1 MGKPIYIV
9 IDSESEFKIISKLIE
24 NSKYQF
30 SSPNGT
36 IDRYFVKNDLITL
49 SNRLDPGRLIVE
61 NLLSKNFQSYLI
73 KSQDVHSYIISVNAI
88 LHLDQLTLV

>member
-1 MGKPIYIV
+1 MDELIERYLKKVIGRNKILKRFKKVIFQNYLVYKLRNPLEINPVSFKLSEKAINKVGKPIYIV

-36 IDRYFVKNDLITL
+36 IDRYF
-49 SNRLDPGRLIVE
+49 
-61 NLLSKNFQSYLI
+61 
-73 KSQDVHSYIISVNAI
+73 
-88 LHLDQLTLV
+88 